1 MGREGGEEGGL
12 AFFEDFG
19 ASGALAGEGSVLV
32 EDGEVE
38 ERGKEVIS
46 RKEAI
51 SRLDRGRSYVRSDF
65 FERENTE
72 ATEAGV
78 EGDDLGVGVEGAR
91 GGAEDEERV
100 LKLSID
106 LFPAARQARSEKLGD
121 LGPLSRA

>member
-78 EGDDLGVGVEGAR
+78 EGD
-91 GGAEDEERV
+91 EERV